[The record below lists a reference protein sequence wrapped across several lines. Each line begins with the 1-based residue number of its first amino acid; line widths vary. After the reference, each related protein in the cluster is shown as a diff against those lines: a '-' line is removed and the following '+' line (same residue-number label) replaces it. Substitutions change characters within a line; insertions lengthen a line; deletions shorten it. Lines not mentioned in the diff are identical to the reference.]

1 MLGLVVSLLFDS
13 WRLDKCRMLTTSTC
27 VAIVISE
34 IQGFLADLMIMF
46 LGELAIA
53 GSTGNRM
60 SYATPNR
67 V

>member
-1 MLGLVVSLLFDS
+1 
-13 WRLDKCRMLTTSTC
+13 MLTTSTC